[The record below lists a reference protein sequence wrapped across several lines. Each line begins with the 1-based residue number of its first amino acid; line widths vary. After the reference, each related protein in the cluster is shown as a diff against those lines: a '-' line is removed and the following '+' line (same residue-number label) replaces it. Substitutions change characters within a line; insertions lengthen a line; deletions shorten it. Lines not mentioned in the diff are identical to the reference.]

1 MTDLKKSFQ
10 ISSSEAKFYLG
21 LEIAQEKDGIKI
33 TQKVYIDN
41 ILRKFYMKKANPE
54 GTPIVKCSQNI
65 ESGKA
70 EGKFPYCVAVGALMY
85 VMVGTRPDIIAY
97 AVGVA
102 TRSLENLTEDDIM
115 KVKMI
120 FRYLRGTVSHGIKY
134 QVNSV
139 KALEAYSDADH
150 AGDLASR
157 RSTTLSISRRC
168 YFLVQSKTS
177 ICFDFNHRGWNCSF
191 KWSSQRISVAKEAL
205 CRVDSDWQTKA
216 FFVDNEA
223 AIS

>member
-1 MTDLKKSFQ
+1 MLTEYWTREGRGKISLSCCSWSIDVFNDRYNTRYYCLCGWSCNKIFRESNRRWYCESQEDFQ
-10 ISSSEAKFYLG
+10 IPSR
-21 LEIAQEKDGIKI
+21 D
-33 TQKVYIDN
+33 
-41 ILRKFYMKKANPE
+41 
-54 GTPIVKCSQNI
+54 I
-65 ESGKA
+65 ESW
-70 EGKFPYCVAVGALMY
+70 V
-85 VMVGTRPDIIAY
+85 
-97 AVGVA
+97 
-102 TRSLENLTEDDIM
+102 
-115 KVKMI
+115 
-120 FRYLRGTVSHGIKY
+120 KY
-134 QVNSV
+134 QVNLV